1 MALEEPPLR
10 GQVVMRLGSFLLFV
24 LLRLE
29 LSCASAPSGPWDAF
43 NLAPESKTVYPAAI
57 HSSHGSVKN
66 SNLLVKNKGKAS
78 LSTNGSWI
86 ALDFGIEVGGLIS
99 LNLNSNPSP
108 SSFSL
113 SFTESPTF
121 IRSSASDDSSFP
133 SANTTYDGVLQVS
146 VPAHAGYWV
155 QPASSLRGGFRYL
168 TVVSNSENAITLSNV
183 SCAISFVPH
192 LENMRDYAGYFY
204 AKDPQSKDEDLLTK
218 IWYAGAYTV
227 QTNTV
232 ALNSGRHVPFSPAG
246 SWANDATLGVAG
258 PIIVDGAKRD
268 RAVWPGD
275 MGIAVP
281 TQFVSTNDLI
291 PTRNAL
297 STMFAAI
304 NPKTGALPES
314 GPPLSQQ
321 GSDTYHAWTLIGTYN
336 YVLFSGDV
344 EWLQGVWANYTKAV
358 AFLEGKVD
366 GTGLMDVTGLRDW
379 ARQGG
384 GGYNAEGNA
393 ILYKVLTTASSLAS
407 TMSLPSLS
415 STYLQ
420 NATAL
425 KSAFNNAFW
434 LPSKGMYRDNQTTTL
449 CPQDANSFAILFNL
463 TEREEQK
470 RMVSDGLVG
479 NWNGIGPVAPELP
492 DTISPF
498 ISGFEIQ
505 AHFEAGNDAR
515 AMELIRRTWGYMLTT
530 DLSVQSTLLE
540 GFTANGSLAYRYNH
554 GYNDDPA
561 YTSHSHGWSSGPT
574 PALTFYV
581 LGMTLTELQGR
592 TWALAPHFGGGL
604 CAAEG
609 GFQTGLGW
617 FGVKW
622 SAVFGEQGELES
634 LMMSIE
640 TPEGT
645 NGVVM
650 LPKGINGRIAVDGP
664 RVENLNLQD
673 SRAVTLRL
681 IGGKHEIQVHP
692 V

>member
-10 GQVVMRLGSFLLFV
+10 GQVVMRLGFFLLFV
-24 LLRLE
+24 LLGLD
-29 LSCASAPSGPWDAF
+29 LSYASAPSGPWDAF

-57 HSSHGSVKN
+57 HSSHGTVKN

-99 LNLNSNPSP
+99 LNLNDNPSP

-113 SFTESPTF
+113 SFTESPAF
-121 IRSSASDDSSFP
+121 IRPSASDDSSFP

-168 TVVSNSENAITLSNV
+168 TVVSNSENDITLSNV

-218 IWYAGAYTV
+218 
-227 QTNTV
+227 
-232 ALNSGRHVPFSPAG
+232 S
-246 SWANDATLGVAG
+246 
-258 PIIVDGAKRD
+258 
-268 RAVWPGD
+268 D

-470 RMVSDGLVG
+470 RMVSDGLVR

-581 LGMTLTELQGR
+581 LGLTLTELQGR

-604 CAAEG
+604 RAAEG

-622 SAVFGEQGELES
+622 SAVFGEQGEVES
-634 LMMSIE
+634 LMMSVE

-650 LPKGINGRIAVDGP
+650 LPKGINGWIAVDGS
-664 RVENLNLQD
+664 RLENLSLQD
-673 SRAVTLRL
+673 SRGVTLRL
-681 IGGKHEIQVHP
+681 IGGKHEIQVQP